1 MDIMIEGY
9 SVLGRMVQDPKIS
22 KLWSGMQCETSSLDY
37 EIMKTPSSEI
47 RDIHVKIVKRNFN
60 QGINSVQTL
69 WISSGDS
76 DLLAFRPSM

>member
-9 SVLGRMVQDPKIS
+9 SVEWSKIRKS
-22 KLWSGMQCETSSLDY
+22 QGYGQGCNVKHHPSIMETL
-37 EIMKTPSSEI
+37 SSEI